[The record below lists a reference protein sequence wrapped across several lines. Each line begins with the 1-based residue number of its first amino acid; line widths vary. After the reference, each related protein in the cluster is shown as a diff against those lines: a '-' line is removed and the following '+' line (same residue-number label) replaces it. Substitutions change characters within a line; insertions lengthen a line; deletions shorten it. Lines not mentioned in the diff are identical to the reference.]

1 MNRNL
6 KSFVAAALLM
16 CAAAGAVGTAAARDV
31 FNLSAGWTF
40 FTSDDPSTDG
50 AANVNLPHI
59 LATTGTFNYI
69 KQIAVPASWEG
80 RRVFLRIGGAANVAD
95 VFIDGLHCATHRGAS
110 APFTVEITR
119 LLRWGTPATVR
130 IVADSSPRLD
140 VLPIAGREKVYG
152 GLYRGVELIVCDPL
166 AISPAAPFDGNPDM
180 GTTDGLWIATDR
192 LTPGHAEGRV
202 RLGLLTPAG
211 TPAADMLSA
220 TDETTTPDG
229 SFARVRFLDAEGN
242 LAAQSSL
249 PVTSATLDIPF
260 TLSDPHLW
268 QGADDPYLYE
278 VEVTLFGPDG
288 TQTDR
293 LTTTTGFRTVAIDPE
308 GNFTLNGRPITI
320 HGVVLQRDRMMVG
333 TALTPFQIEEDVA
346 LILEMGANAVRV
358 AGGRHSDYFYTL
370 CDESGLLVMS
380 DGPFTGAA
388 YPTDIDFVD
397 TPAFRD
403 NGRRQLGEMISGL
416 YNHPSVVAWGVF
428 SNVTARGGN
437 PVPYIRALTELVR
450 DLDPSRLTAAGS
462 TQDGEVNFITDIV
475 SFDLSLGWESGLPDG
490 VVLWLDQ
497 LRTGWPYLRAGISY
511 GAGASIL
518 HQSERLER
526 PSSTDG
532 YHPEGWQ
539 TFFHEEYVRYA
550 VDAPGLWGVFVANMF
565 DTGEAKV
572 PPGSLTASVAAG
584 VGVGGAIDDRGLVT
598 FDRKDRKD
606 AFWLYKAL
614 WNTSDPFVRI
624 AGSRLDGRSE
634 RRQTI
639 RVYSNRGEVELFVG
653 GRSQGRHTGER
664 GVFVWS
670 DVNLRPGL
678 NRLEA
683 RAEGTAPHRIS
694 ITLTPSAT
702 TSQQPEAAPP
712 VAPPTGSGVGS
723 GVGSGIGLSGGEITP
738 R

>member
-1 MNRNL
+1 MNL
-6 KSFVAAALLM
+6 IMKYLVAAALLL
-16 CAAAGAVGTAAARDV
+16 CAAAGASISAAAREV
-31 FNLSAGWTF
+31 FNVSSGWTF
-40 FTSDDPSTDG
+40 FTSDDPTTDG
-50 AANVNLPHI
+50 AATVNLPHI
-59 LATTGTFNYI
+59 QATASTVNYL

-80 RRVFLRIGGAANVAD
+80 RRVFLRVGGAATVAD
-95 VFIDGLHCATHRGAS
+95 VFVDGRHCATHRGAS

-119 LLRWGTPATVR
+119 LLTWGTPATVR
-130 IVADSSPRLD
+130 IVADSSPGLD
-140 VLPIAGREKVYG
+140 VLPTAGREKVYG
-152 GLYRGVELIVCDPL
+152 GIYRTVELIACDSL
-166 AISPAAPFDGNPDM
+166 SISPAASLDTTPDT

-192 LTPGHAEGRV
+192 LTPDRAEGRV
-202 RLGLLTPAG
+202 RLSLLTP
-211 TPAADMLSA
+211 PDMSS
-220 TDETTTPDG
+220 PDG
-229 SFARVRFLDAEGN
+229 SFARVRFLDTDGN

-249 PVTSATLDIPF
+249 PVTSPTLEIPF

-268 QGADDPYLYE
+268 QGTDDPYLYE

-288 TQTDR
+288 AQTDR
-293 LTTTTGFRTVAIDPE
+293 LVTTTGFRTVAIDSG
-308 GNFTLNGRPITI
+308 GNFTLNGRPMKI
-320 HGVVLQRDRMMVG
+320 HGVVLGRDRMMVG
-333 TALTPFQIEEDVA
+333 TALTPFQIEEDVD
-346 LILEMGANAVRV
+346 LIRETGANAVRV

-370 CDESGLLVMS
+370 CDEAGLLVWS

-403 NGRRQLGEMISGL
+403 NGRRQMGEMISGL

-428 SNVTARGGN
+428 ANVSARGGD
-437 PVPYIRALTELVR
+437 PVPYIRELDALAR
-450 DLDPSRLTAAGS
+450 RLDPARLTSAGS
-462 TQDGEVNFITDIV
+462 TRDGEVNFITDIV
-475 SFDLSLGWESGLPDG
+475 SFDLSIGWDAGLPDG

-497 LRTGWPYLRAGISY
+497 LRTGWPDLRAGISY

-526 PSSTDG
+526 PLPTDS

-539 TFFHEEYVRYA
+539 TFFHEEYVRHA

-565 DTGEAKV
+565 DTAEAKV
-572 PPGSLTASVAAG
+572 PSGSPTASASAG
-584 VGVGGAIDDRGLVT
+584 VGVGMAIDDRGLVT

-614 WNTSDPFVRI
+614 WNTSEPFVRI
-624 AGSRLDGRSE
+624 AGSRLDGRTD

-639 RVYSNRGEVELFVG
+639 RVYSNRPEVELFVG

-664 GVFVWS
+664 GVFVWN
-670 DVNLRPGL
+670 DVNLRQGV

-683 RAEGTAPHRIS
+683 RAEGSSPHRVS
-694 ITLTPSAT
+694 ITVNPSAIT
-702 TSQQPEAAPP
+702 TQPTDQ
-712 VAPPTGSGVGS
+712 PTAIPTPIGAGIEGA
-723 GVGSGIGLSGGEITP
+723 GIGTGIGLSGTEITP